1 MKKRFAFHD
10 WVDVSPPFQAG
21 GQTYKEGTPPYQ
33 EGGWSPLWALAG
45 QGATSVGKDVMC
57 QAAKR
62 FRQSF
67 CQKDEDEAPPRKK
80 KKKKTT
86 QQGGVQPLVSWLDQL
101 GAGGNTYRAG
111 TEPYQEG
118 GILPLLASLFSSQR
132 GMGKQ
137 KGGFLG
143 PIIEPIGDLIKMGF
157 QKKAAQR
164 GRGAGRQKG
173 GFLGP
178 IIEPIGD
185 LIKMGF
191 QKKAAQR
198 GRGASGSKKKKK
210 RSKYITGS
218 SVLDPQTT
226 LNRLFRRAGQRP
238 IGVLPDVISG
248 PQVGMGRRRRRPCRS
263 HCFQG
268 VP

>member
-1 MKKRFAFHD
+1 MVMKKRFAFHD

-67 CQKDEDEAPPRKK
+67 CQKEDEEEAPPRKK

-86 QQGGVQPLVSWLDQL
+86 QQGGVQPLASWLDQL

-164 GRGAGRQKG
+164 GRGA
-173 GFLGP
+173 
-178 IIEPIGD
+178 
-185 LIKMGF
+185 
-191 QKKAAQR
+191 
-198 GRGASGSKKKKK
+198 SGSKKKRT

-218 SVLDPQTT
+218 SIADPQTT

-238 IGVLPDVISG
+238 IGVLPDMISG
-248 PQVGMGRRRRRPCRS
+248 PQVGMGRQRRRPRRS

-268 VP
+268 LP

>member
-1 MKKRFAFHD
+1 
-10 WVDVSPPFQAG
+10 
-21 GQTYKEGTPPYQ
+21 
-33 EGGWSPLWALAG
+33 
-45 QGATSVGKDVMC
+45 
-57 QAAKR
+57 
-62 FRQSF
+62 
-67 CQKDEDEAPPRKK
+67 
-80 KKKKTT
+80 
-86 QQGGVQPLVSWLDQL
+86 
-101 GAGGNTYRAG
+101 
-111 TEPYQEG
+111 
-118 GILPLLASLFSSQR
+118 
-132 GMGKQ
+132 MGKQ
-137 KGGFLG
+137 T
-143 PIIEPIGDLIKMGF
+143 
-157 QKKAAQR
+157 
-164 GRGAGRQKG
+164 G

-248 PQVGMGRRRRRPCRS
+248 PQVGMGCRCRPRRS

-268 VP
+268 LP

>member
-10 WVDVSPPFQAG
+10 WVDVSPPFQTG

-67 CQKDEDEAPPRKK
+67 CQKEDEEEAPPRKKK

-86 QQGGVQPLVSWLDQL
+86 QQGGVQPLASWLDQL

-143 PIIEPIGDLIKMGF
+143 PIFEPIGDLIKMGF

-164 GRGAGRQKG
+164 GRGTGRQKG
-173 GFLGP
+173 GFWGITELV
-178 IIEPIGD
+178 
-185 LIKMGF
+185 
-191 QKKAAQR
+191 KKAAQR
-198 GRGASGSKKKKK
+198 GRGASGSKKKRK

-218 SVLDPQTT
+218 SIADPQTT

-238 IGVLPDVISG
+238 IGVLPDMISG
-248 PQVGMGRRRRRPCRS
+248 PQVGMGRQRRRPRRS

-268 VP
+268 LP

>member
-1 MKKRFAFHD
+1 MA
-10 WVDVSPPFQAG
+10 
-21 GQTYKEGTPPYQ
+21 
-33 EGGWSPLWALAG
+33 
-45 QGATSVGKDVMC
+45 
-57 QAAKR
+57 
-62 FRQSF
+62 
-67 CQKDEDEAPPRKK
+67 
-80 KKKKTT
+80 
-86 QQGGVQPLVSWLDQL
+86 SWLEQL

-111 TEPYQEG
+111 TDPYQEG
-118 GILPLLASLFSSQR
+118 GILPLLASLFS
-132 GMGKQ
+132 
-137 KGGFLG
+137 
-143 PIIEPIGDLIKMGF
+143 
-157 QKKAAQR
+157 QR

-198 GRGASGSKKKKK
+198 GRGAGLQKGGFWGITELVKKAAQRGRGASGSKKKKKKKK

-218 SVLDPQTT
+218 SIVDPQST
-226 LNRLFRRAGQRP
+226 LNRLFRRVGQRP
-238 IGVLPDVISG
+238 IGVLPDAISG

-268 VP
+268 LP

>member
-80 KKKKTT
+80 KKKKKTT

-111 TEPYQEG
+111 TDPYQEG
-118 GILPLLASLFSSQR
+118 GILPLLASLFFPQR

-137 KGGFLG
+137 T
-143 PIIEPIGDLIKMGF
+143 
-157 QKKAAQR
+157 
-164 GRGAGRQKG
+164 G

-248 PQVGMGRRRRRPCRS
+248 PQVGMGRRRRPRRS

-268 VP
+268 LP

>member
-86 QQGGVQPLVSWLDQL
+86 QQGG
-101 GAGGNTYRAG
+101 GNTYRAG
-111 TEPYQEG
+111 TDPYQEG

-137 KGGFLG
+137 TGGFLG
-143 PIIEPIGDLIKMGF
+143 PILEPIGDLIKMGF

-164 GRGAGRQKG
+164 GRGV
-173 GFLGP
+173 
-178 IIEPIGD
+178 
-185 LIKMGF
+185 
-191 QKKAAQR
+191 
-198 GRGASGSKKKKK
+198 GSQKKKKK

-248 PQVGMGRRRRRPCRS
+248 PQVGMGRRHRPRRS
-263 HCFQG
+263 HYFHG
-268 VP
+268 LP

>member
-1 MKKRFAFHD
+1 MVMKKRFALHD

-57 QAAKR
+57 TAAKR

-67 CQKDEDEAPPRKK
+67 CHKDEEEAPPRKK
-80 KKKKTT
+80 KKRKKTT

-111 TEPYQEG
+111 TDPYQEG

-137 KGGFLG
+137 T
-143 PIIEPIGDLIKMGF
+143 
-157 QKKAAQR
+157 
-164 GRGAGRQKG
+164 G

-248 PQVGMGRRRRRPCRS
+248 PQVGMGRRRRRPRRS

-268 VP
+268 LP

>member
-1 MKKRFAFHD
+1 MVMKKRFAIHD

-67 CQKDEDEAPPRKK
+67 CQKDEEEAPPRKK
-80 KKKKTT
+80 KKEKTT
-86 QQGGVQPLVSWLDQL
+86 QKGGVKPLASWLEQL
-101 GAGGNTYRAG
+101 GAGGKTYRAG
-111 TEPYQEG
+111 TDPYQEG
-118 GILPLLASLFSSQR
+118 GILPLLASLFSQQR

-157 QKKAAQR
+157 QKKAVQR
-164 GRGAGRQKG
+164 GRGASRQKG
-173 GFLGP
+173 GFLG
-178 IIEPIGD
+178 ITE
-185 LIKMGF
+185 LV
-191 QKKAAQR
+191 KKAAQR
-198 GRGASGSKKKKK
+198 GRGASRSKKKT
-210 RSKYITGS
+210 RSNYITGS
-218 SVLDPQTT
+218 SVLDPQAT

-238 IGVLPDVISG
+238 IGVLPDVISV
-248 PQVGMGRRRRRPCRS
+248 PQVGMGRRRRPRRS

-268 VP
+268 LP

>member
-1 MKKRFAFHD
+1 M
-10 WVDVSPPFQAG
+10 
-21 GQTYKEGTPPYQ
+21 
-33 EGGWSPLWALAG
+33 
-45 QGATSVGKDVMC
+45 
-57 QAAKR
+57 
-62 FRQSF
+62 
-67 CQKDEDEAPPRKK
+67 
-80 KKKKTT
+80 
-86 QQGGVQPLVSWLDQL
+86 VSWLEQL

-111 TEPYQEG
+111 TDPYQEG
-118 GILPLLASLFSSQR
+118 GILPLLASLFSPQV

-137 KGGFLG
+137 T
-143 PIIEPIGDLIKMGF
+143 
-157 QKKAAQR
+157 
-164 GRGAGRQKG
+164 G

-248 PQVGMGRRRRRPCRS
+248 PQVGMGRRRRRPRRS

-268 VP
+268 LP

>member
-1 MKKRFAFHD
+1 MVMKKRFAFHD

-67 CQKDEDEAPPRKK
+67 CHKDEDEAPPRKKK

-111 TEPYQEG
+111 TDPYQEG
-118 GILPLLASLFSSQR
+118 GILPLLASLFSPQM

-137 KGGFLG
+137 TGGFLG
-143 PIIEPIGDLIKMGF
+143 PSIEPIGDLIKMGF
-157 QKKAAQR
+157 QKKAV
-164 GRGAGRQKG
+164 
-173 GFLGP
+173 
-178 IIEPIGD
+178 
-185 LIKMGF
+185 
-191 QKKAAQR
+191 QR
-198 GRGASGSKKKKK
+198 GRGASGSL
-210 RSKYITGS
+210 SLIH
-218 SVLDPQTT
+218 
-226 LNRLFRRAGQRP
+226 
-238 IGVLPDVISG
+238 I
-248 PQVGMGRRRRRPCRS
+248 
-263 HCFQG
+263 
-268 VP
+268 

>member
-1 MKKRFAFHD
+1 MKKRFALHD

-80 KKKKTT
+80 KKKKKTT

-101 GAGGNTYRAG
+101 GAGGNTYRTG
-111 TEPYQEG
+111 TDPYQEG
-118 GILPLLASLFSSQR
+118 GILPLLASLFFPQR

-137 KGGFLG
+137 T
-143 PIIEPIGDLIKMGF
+143 
-157 QKKAAQR
+157 
-164 GRGAGRQKG
+164 G

-218 SVLDPQTT
+218 SIADPQTT

-268 VP
+268 LP

>member
-1 MKKRFAFHD
+1 MVMKKRFAFHD

-67 CQKDEDEAPPRKK
+67 CQKDEDEAPPKKKK

-86 QQGGVQPLVSWLDQL
+86 QQGGVQPLVSWLEQL

-111 TEPYQEG
+111 TDPYQEG
-118 GILPLLASLFSSQR
+118 GILPLLASLFSPQV
-132 GMGKQ
+132 GMGNQ
-137 KGGFLG
+137 TGGFLG

-173 GFLGP
+173 GFLG
-178 IIEPIGD
+178 ITE
-185 LIKMGF
+185 LV
-191 QKKAAQR
+191 KKAAQR
-198 GRGASGSKKKKK
+198 GRGTSGSKKKK

-218 SVLDPQTT
+218 SILDPQTT

-248 PQVGMGRRRRRPCRS
+248 PQVGMGRRRRTRRS

-268 VP
+268 LP

>member
-1 MKKRFAFHD
+1 MVMKKRFALHD
-10 WVDVSPPFQAG
+10 WVDVSPPFQTG

-57 QAAKR
+57 QAVKR

-67 CQKDEDEAPPRKK
+67 CQKDDEEEAPPRKK
-80 KKKKTT
+80 NKKKTT
-86 QQGGVQPLVSWLDQL
+86 QQGGVQPLASWLDQL

-111 TEPYQEG
+111 TDPYQEG
-118 GILPLLASLFSSQR
+118 GILPLLASLFFPQR

-137 KGGFLG
+137 TGGFLG

-157 QKKAAQR
+157 QKKAVQR

-173 GFLGP
+173 GFLG
-178 IIEPIGD
+178 ITE
-185 LIKMGF
+185 LV
-191 QKKAAQR
+191 KKAAQR

-226 LNRLFRRAGQRP
+226 LNRMFRRAGQRP
-238 IGVLPDVISG
+238 IGVLPDMISG
-248 PQVGMGRRRRRPCRS
+248 PQVGMGRRRRPHRS

-268 VP
+268 LP

>member
-111 TEPYQEG
+111 TDPYQEG

-137 KGGFLG
+137 TGGILPLLASLFSSQRGMGKQTGGFLG

-164 GRGAGRQKG
+164 GRGAGSQ
-173 GFLGP
+173 
-178 IIEPIGD
+178 
-185 LIKMGF
+185 
-191 QKKAAQR
+191 
-198 GRGASGSKKKKK
+198 KKKKK

-248 PQVGMGRRRRRPCRS
+248 PQVGMGRRRRRPRRS

-268 VP
+268 LP

>member
-1 MKKRFAFHD
+1 MKKRFTLHD
-10 WVDVSPPFQAG
+10 WVDVSPTTRAFQAG

-67 CQKDEDEAPPRKK
+67 CHKDEEEAPPRKK

-86 QQGGVQPLVSWLDQL
+86 RKGGVQPLVSWLEQL

-111 TEPYQEG
+111 TDPYQEG
-118 GILPLLASLFSSQR
+118 GILPLLASLFSPQM

-137 KGGFLG
+137 TGGFLG

-157 QKKAAQR
+157 QKKAVQR

-173 GFLGP
+173 GFLG
-178 IIEPIGD
+178 ITE
-185 LIKMGF
+185 LV
-191 QKKAAQR
+191 KKATQR
-198 GRGASGSKKKKK
+198 GRGTSGSKKKKK

-218 SVLDPQTT
+218 SILDPQTT
-226 LNRLFRRAGQRP
+226 LNRLFRRAGQHP

-248 PQVGMGRRRRRPCRS
+248 PQVGMGSQCRRRPRRS

-268 VP
+268 LP

>member
-67 CQKDEDEAPPRKK
+67 CQKEDEEEAPPRKK

-86 QQGGVQPLVSWLDQL
+86 QQGGVQPLTSWLDQL

-111 TEPYQEG
+111 TDPYQEG

-143 PIIEPIGDLIKMGF
+143 PIFEPIGDLIKMGF

-164 GRGAGRQKG
+164 GRGAARQKG
-173 GFLGP
+173 GFWGITELV
-178 IIEPIGD
+178 
-185 LIKMGF
+185 
-191 QKKAAQR
+191 KKAAQR
-198 GRGASGSKKKKK
+198 GRGASGSKKKRT

-218 SVLDPQTT
+218 SIADPQTT

-238 IGVLPDVISG
+238 IGVLPDMISG
-248 PQVGMGRRRRRPCRS
+248 PQVGMGQRRRRPHRS

-268 VP
+268 LP

>member
-1 MKKRFAFHD
+1 M
-10 WVDVSPPFQAG
+10 
-21 GQTYKEGTPPYQ
+21 
-33 EGGWSPLWALAG
+33 
-45 QGATSVGKDVMC
+45 
-57 QAAKR
+57 
-62 FRQSF
+62 
-67 CQKDEDEAPPRKK
+67 
-80 KKKKTT
+80 
-86 QQGGVQPLVSWLDQL
+86 QPLASWLEQL

-111 TEPYQEG
+111 TDPYQEG
-118 GILPLLASLFSSQR
+118 GILPLLASLFSQQM
-132 GMGKQ
+132 GMGK
-137 KGGFLG
+137 
-143 PIIEPIGDLIKMGF
+143 
-157 QKKAAQR
+157 
-164 GRGAGRQKG
+164 QKG

-198 GRGASGSKKKKK
+198 GRGASGSKKKK

-218 SVLDPQTT
+218 SILDQST

-248 PQVGMGRRRRRPCRS
+248 PQVGMGSQRRRRPRRS

-268 VP
+268 LP

>member
-1 MKKRFAFHD
+1 MVMKKQFTIHD
-10 WVDVSPPFQAG
+10 WVDVSPTTRAFQAG
-21 GQTYKEGTPPYQ
+21 AQTYKEGTSPYQ
-33 EGGWSPLWALAG
+33 EGGWSPLWALAS

-62 FRQSF
+62 FRQSY
-67 CQKDEDEAPPRKK
+67 CHKDEEEASPRKK

-86 QQGGVQPLVSWLDQL
+86 RKGGVQPLVSWLEQL

-111 TEPYQEG
+111 TDPYQEG
-118 GILPLLASLFSSQR
+118 GILPLLASLFSQQR

-137 KGGFLG
+137 KGRFLG

-157 QKKAAQR
+157 QKKAAQG
-164 GRGAGRQKG
+164 GRGV
-173 GFLGP
+173 
-178 IIEPIGD
+178 
-185 LIKMGF
+185 
-191 QKKAAQR
+191 
-198 GRGASGSKKKKK
+198 SGSKKKKKK

-218 SVLDPQTT
+218 SVLDP
-226 LNRLFRRAGQRP
+226 FRRAGQRP

-248 PQVGMGRRRRRPCRS
+248 PQVGMGRRRRPRRS

-268 VP
+268 LP

>member
-10 WVDVSPPFQAG
+10 WVDVSPPFQTG

-67 CQKDEDEAPPRKK
+67 CQKDDEEEAPPRKKK

-86 QQGGVQPLVSWLDQL
+86 QQGGVQPLASWLDQL

-111 TEPYQEG
+111 TDPYQEG

-137 KGGFLG
+137 T
-143 PIIEPIGDLIKMGF
+143 
-157 QKKAAQR
+157 
-164 GRGAGRQKG
+164 G

-198 GRGASGSKKKKK
+198 GRGASGSKKKRK

-226 LNRLFRRAGQRP
+226 LNRMFRRAGQRP

-248 PQVGMGRRRRRPCRS
+248 PQVGMGRRRRRPRRS

-268 VP
+268 LP

>member
-1 MKKRFAFHD
+1 M
-10 WVDVSPPFQAG
+10 
-21 GQTYKEGTPPYQ
+21 
-33 EGGWSPLWALAG
+33 
-45 QGATSVGKDVMC
+45 
-57 QAAKR
+57 
-62 FRQSF
+62 
-67 CQKDEDEAPPRKK
+67 
-80 KKKKTT
+80 
-86 QQGGVQPLVSWLDQL
+86 QPLVSWLDQL

-111 TEPYQEG
+111 TDPYQEG
-118 GILPLLASLFSSQR
+118 GILPLLASLFFPQR

-137 KGGFLG
+137 TGGFLG

-157 QKKAAQR
+157 QKKAAQW
-164 GRGAGRQKG
+164 
-173 GFLGP
+173 
-178 IIEPIGD
+178 
-185 LIKMGF
+185 
-191 QKKAAQR
+191 

-218 SVLDPQTT
+218 SIADPQTT

-268 VP
+268 LP

>member
-1 MKKRFAFHD
+1 MKKRFALHD

-45 QGATSVGKDVMC
+45 QGTTSVGKDVMC

-67 CQKDEDEAPPRKK
+67 CHKDEEEAPPGKK

-86 QQGGVQPLVSWLDQL
+86 QKGGVQPLVSWLDQL

-111 TEPYQEG
+111 TDPYQEG
-118 GILPLLASLFSSQR
+118 GILPLLASLFSPQM
-132 GMGKQ
+132 GMGQ
-137 KGGFLG
+137 QTGGFLG

-157 QKKAAQR
+157 QKKAV
-164 GRGAGRQKG
+164 
-173 GFLGP
+173 
-178 IIEPIGD
+178 
-185 LIKMGF
+185 
-191 QKKAAQR
+191 QR

-210 RSKYITGS
+210 KRSKYITGS
-218 SVLDPQTT
+218 SILDPQTT

-248 PQVGMGRRRRRPCRS
+248 PQVGMGRRCRPRRS

-268 VP
+268 LP

>member
-1 MKKRFAFHD
+1 MIENHGDEETICFPRLGGRQSPLSSRGS
-10 WVDVSPPFQAG
+10 DVQGRHPTLPRRRVVAPLGSSWPRRYLG
-21 GQTYKEGTPPYQ
+21 GQ
-33 EGGWSPLWALAG
+33 
-45 QGATSVGKDVMC
+45 
-57 QAAKR
+57 R
-62 FRQSF
+62 RH
-67 CQKDEDEAPPRKK
+67 
-80 KKKKTT
+80 
-86 QQGGVQPLVSWLDQL
+86 VSSCQL

-111 TEPYQEG
+111 TDPYQEG

-137 KGGFLG
+137 TGGFLG

-173 GFLGP
+173 GFWGITELV
-178 IIEPIGD
+178 
-185 LIKMGF
+185 
-191 QKKAAQR
+191 KKAAQR
-198 GRGASGSKKKKK
+198 GRGASGSKKKRK

-226 LNRLFRRAGQRP
+226 LNRMFRRAGQRP

-248 PQVGMGRRRRRPCRS
+248 PQVGMGRRRRRPRRS

-268 VP
+268 LP